1 MDAFATLGLPRQ
13 AALDAD
19 QLEAAYS
26 ARCRETHPDHA
37 DGDEALA
44 ADLNT
49 AHEILSAPEKR
60 LKHLLAL
67 EAGDQ
72 AGWKTVPLDAAMM
85 DLFSKIGPFLQS
97 LAAHSRKK
105 EAAASALAKAL
116 LSSAEMKLQEQAESL
131 GAELSA
137 MREALESELPA
148 LDQRRIA
155 GDANVFTALHAAQAR
170 LAYVAKWQ
178 AQIREAF
185 LTLA

>member
-1 MDAFATLGLPRQ
+1 MDAFASLGLART
-13 AALDAD
+13 AALDAE
-19 QLEAAYS
+19 LLKAAY
-26 ARCRETHPDHA
+26 AEKCKLTHPDQA
-37 DGDEALA
+37 SGDEAQS

-49 AHEILSAPEKR
+49 AFETLSAPEKR
-60 LKHLLAL
+60 LKHLLSL

-72 AGWKTVPLDAAMM
+72 AAWKTVPLDAAMM
-85 DLFSKIGPFLQS
+85 DLFSKIGPFLQN
-97 LAAHSRKK
+97 LTAHAKKK
-105 EAAASALAKAL
+105 ETAASALAKAL

-137 MREALESELPA
+137 LRETLEAELPPLDEKRRLGDSNVFSELHC
-148 LDQRRIA
+148 
-155 GDANVFTALHAAQAR
+155 VQAK